1 MNNELSKYSKKC
13 STDDMKTKKDYMASR
28 NILNLYSKDQLT
40 KVSNIDLYLMM
51 DLDEYRTK
59 EIPQSV
65 LTHVTKIKKRQY
77 HPDVSK
83 GAREAFLLVDV
94 ANKILGD
101 KRLRNIYDSSYFHIE
116 IPDDRIYQEEEFT
129 EVFQKCFDEYARFS
143 TDKDIKRLTDTPD
156 EFYEFWRKY
165 KSTRIYIPID
175 EYINLS
181 HDDRL
186 NYTRINADKILKLKN
201 EDLLKLRELVRIC
214 YKRDPRI
221 RSITDQ
227 LNDMR
232 LEKAN
237 EWSASEISVLKRFI
251 NLFGKTKK
259 NKWEIIT
266 DKLVQNTKIKRSLK
280 DVMKKGEEILKNK

>member
-1 MNNELSKYSKKC
+1 MNNELSKYNKKC
-13 STDDMKTKKDYMASR
+13 NTDEIKIKKDYMASR
-28 NILNLYSKDQLT
+28 NILNIYTKDQMT

-51 DLDEYRTK
+51 DLDEYRNK
-59 EIPQSV
+59 DIPRSV
-65 LTHVTKIKKRQY
+65 LAYVTKIKKRQY

-83 GAREAFLLVDV
+83 GAREAFLLVDT

-101 KRLRNIYDSSYFHIE
+101 KRLRDIYNSSYFHVE
-116 IPDDRIYQEEEFT
+116 IPEDRIYQEEEFIET
-129 EVFQKCFDEYARFS
+129 FQKCFDEYARFS
-143 TDKDIKRLTDTPD
+143 TDRNVKRLTDNPD
-156 EFYEFWRKY
+156 EFYEFWRNY

-181 HDDRL
+181 QDDRL
-186 NYTRINADKILKLKN
+186 SYTRTNADKILKLKN
-201 EDLLKLRELVRIC
+201 EDVLQLRELVNIC

-221 RSITDQ
+221 RSISDQ

-237 EWSASEISVLKRFI
+237 EWSPSEISVLKRFI
-251 NLFGKTKK
+251 NLFGKAKK

-266 DKLVQNTKIKRSLK
+266 DKLVQNTKIKRSVK
-280 DVMKKGEEILKNK
+280 DVIKKGEEISKK